1 MSWLGTSH
9 HRQFRGH
16 AAGVVP
22 RRG

>member
-16 AAGVVP
+16 AAGVVS